1 METNPPINYIDYN
14 NNKKK
19 IIPTKIQFKHNF
31 PIMFY
36 NKEIMSHFYPFL
48 DEKSII
54 VIKNCLK
61 KTGAKE
67 TKKKIKEKIRNYV
80 IDFGKNNDKV
90 KYFITEEGILKIYS
104 NIFNFRKDFLQNFT
118 HIKYKNEILNLEQK
132 DLYQYLH
139 VLPKNDLILSNNSKT
154 LCKICKYIIGYD
166 YFDQTMKEKS
176 KKGKID
182 DNSDSDSDEQEKRYK
197 LFYENNNIE
206 ALKGLDFSNKEL
218 IIERQREILEKMN
231 KITIDI
237 FYPLK
242 LVNQINYWAIILCG
256 GGYFSYALY
265 LRDKELEHKSDHKY
279 VVRKKAGVRQVIKDK
294 GKKIISVGAQI
305 RRANEKKHQEN
316 IEMILKL
323 NENDIEKCDCIFI
336 QAPGFNKGILIGE
349 NKPLNK
355 YKKKLFNLPFNL
367 PKANYSNICVAFKK
381 LTSAYFEI
389 DDDNVRSL
397 FK

>member
-1 METNPPINYIDYN
+1 MKKNIE
-14 NNKKK
+14 NKKV
-19 IIPTKIQFKHNF
+19 ISNKIQFRHNL
-31 PIMFY
+31 PLMFY

-48 DEKSII
+48 DEKNIE

-67 TKKKIKEKIRNYV
+67 TKKKIKEKIKNYV

-90 KYFITEEGILKIYS
+90 KYYITDDGILKIFS
-104 NIFNFRKDFLQNFT
+104 NIFNFRKEFLQNFT
-118 HIKYKNEILNLEQK
+118 HIKYKEEILDLDQK

-139 VLPKNDLILSNNSKT
+139 VLPKNELILSNKEKT
-154 LCKICKYIIGYD
+154 IGKICKCIIGYD
-166 YFDQTMKEKS
+166 YFDQAMKEKS
-176 KKGKID
+176 KHGKLD
-182 DNSDSDSDEQEKRYK
+182 TSDSEDEKDSDENNKYK
-197 LFYENNNIE
+197 LFYENNNLDS
-206 ALKGLDFSNKEL
+206 LKGIDFSNKEA

-231 KITIDI
+231 KINVET

-242 LVNQINYWAIILCG
+242 LVNHINYWAIILCG

-265 LRDKELEHKSDHKY
+265 LRDKEIEHKSDHKY
-279 VVRKKAGVRQVIKDK
+279 VVRKKAGVRQVI
-294 GKKIISVGAQI
+294 
-305 RRANEKKHQEN
+305 HQEN

-323 NENDIEKCDCIFI
+323 NESDIEKCDCIFI

-367 PKANYSNICVAFKK
+367 PKANYTNICTAFKL
-381 LTSAYFEI
+381 LTNAYFEI

>member
-1 METNPPINYIDYN
+1 MKINIE
-14 NNKKK
+14 NKKA
-19 IIPTKIQFKHNF
+19 IPNKIQFRHNL

-36 NKEIMSHFYPFL
+36 NKEIMSHLYSFL
-48 DEKSII
+48 DEKNIQT
-54 VIKNCLK
+54 IKNCLK

-67 TKKKIKEKIRNYV
+67 TKRKIKEKIKNYV

-90 KYFITEEGILKIYS
+90 KYYINEDGILKISS
-104 NIFNFRKDFLQNFT
+104 NIFNFRKEFLQNFT
-118 HIKYKNEILNLEQK
+118 HIKYKDETLNLEQK
-132 DLYQYLH
+132 ELYQYLQ
-139 VLPKNDLILSNNSKT
+139 VLPQNELILSNNEKT
-154 LCKICKYIIGYD
+154 TAKICKYIIGYD
-166 YFDQTMKEKS
+166 YFDQSMKEKL
-176 KKGKID
+176 KHGKL
-182 DNSDSDSDEQEKRYK
+182 DSDSDEEKDNEEKNKYK
-197 LFYENNNIE
+197 MFYENNNIDS
-206 ALKGLDFSNKEL
+206 LKDIDFSNKDA
-218 IIERQREILEKMN
+218 IIQRQREILEKMN
-231 KITIDI
+231 KIKIEV

-242 LVNQINYWAIILCG
+242 LVNQINYWSIILCG

-265 LRDKELEHKSDHKY
+265 LRDKELDHKSDHKY
-279 VVRKKAGVRQVIKDK
+279 VVRKKAGVRQVVKDK

-316 IEMILKL
+316 IEMILRL

-367 PKANYSNICVAFKK
+367 PKANYTNICFAFKK
-381 LTSAYFEI
+381 LTSAYLEI
-389 DDDNVRSL
+389 NDENVSSL

>member
-1 METNPPINYIDYN
+1 MEIKSE
-14 NNKKK
+14 NKKT
-19 IIPTKIQFKHNF
+19 IPMKMQFKHNF

-36 NKEIMSHFYPFL
+36 NKEIMSHLYSFL
-48 DEKSII
+48 DEKNIQT
-54 VIKNCLK
+54 IKNCLK

-67 TKKKIKEKIRNYV
+67 TKRKIKEKIKNYV

-90 KYFITEEGILKIYS
+90 KYYINENGILKISS
-104 NIFNFRKDFLQNFT
+104 NIFNFRKEFLQNFT
-118 HIKYKNEILNLEQK
+118 HIKYKDETLNLEQK
-132 DLYQYLH
+132 ELYQYLQ
-139 VLPKNDLILSNNSKT
+139 VLPQNELILSNNEKT
-154 LCKICKYIIGYD
+154 TAKICKYIIGYD
-166 YFDQTMKEKS
+166 YFDQSMKEKL
-176 KKGKID
+176 KHGKL
-182 DNSDSDSDEQEKRYK
+182 DSDSDEEKDNEEKNKYK
-197 LFYENNNIE
+197 MFYENNNIDS
-206 ALKGLDFSNKEL
+206 LKDIDFSNKDA
-218 IIERQREILEKMN
+218 IIQRQREILEKMN
-231 KITIDI
+231 KINIEV

-242 LVNQINYWAIILCG
+242 LVNQINYWSIILCG

-265 LRDKELEHKSDHKY
+265 LRDKELDHKSDHKY
-279 VVRKKAGVRQVIKDK
+279 VVRKKAGVRQVVKDK

-316 IEMILKL
+316 IEMILRL

-367 PKANYSNICVAFKK
+367 PKANYTNICFAFKK
-381 LTSAYFEI
+381 LTNAYLEI
-389 DDDNVRSL
+389 NDENVSSL

>member
-1 METNPPINYIDYN
+1 MEINPE
-14 NNKKK
+14 KKK
-19 IIPTKIQFKHNF
+19 IIPNKIQFKHNF

-48 DEKSII
+48 DEKRVG

-80 IDFGKNNDKV
+80 IDFGKNNEKV
-90 KYFITEEGILKIYS
+90 KYLITEEGILKIYS

-118 HIKYKNEILNLEQK
+118 HVKYKNETINLEQK

-139 VLPKNDLILSNNSKT
+139 VLPKNDLILSNNEKT

-166 YFDQTMKEKS
+166 YFDQGMKEKS
-176 KKGKID
+176 KHGKLD
-182 DNSDSDSDEQEKRYK
+182 KSDSDDEDNEQDNKYK

-206 ALKGLDFSNKEL
+206 ALKGLDFSNKES

-231 KITIDI
+231 QINIDI
-237 FYPLK
+237 YYPLK
-242 LVNQINYWAIILCG
+242 LVNQINYWSIILCG

-294 GKKIISVGAQI
+294 GKKIISMGAQI

-323 NENDIEKCDCIFI
+323 NESDIEKCDCIFI

-349 NKPLNK
+349 NKPLYK

-367 PKANYSNICVAFKK
+367 PKANYSSICLAFKK
-381 LTSAYFEI
+381 LTSAFFEI
-389 DDDNVRSL
+389 DDENVRSL